1 MSEQKF
7 DVIISEWMGYMLL
20 FENMLPSVLKTRNAC
35 LKEGGVMI
43 PCSASIHLA
52 LFHQAIPV
60 SDLDL
65 KALNSR
71 SKMEAIV

>member
-1 MSEQKF
+1 MTEQKF
-7 DVIISEWMGYMLL
+7 DVILSEWMGYMLL

-43 PCSASIHLA
+43 PSSASLHLA
-52 LFHQAIPV
+52 LEVPV

-65 KALNSR
+65 RALNSQNR
-71 SKMEAIV
+71 M